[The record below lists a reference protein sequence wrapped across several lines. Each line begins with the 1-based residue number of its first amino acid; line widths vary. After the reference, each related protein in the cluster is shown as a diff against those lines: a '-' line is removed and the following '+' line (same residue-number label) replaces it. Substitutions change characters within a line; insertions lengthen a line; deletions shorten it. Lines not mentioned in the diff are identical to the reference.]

1 MYERQVIN
9 YSSISH
15 HCRLF
20 EVFVHFPFYKIK
32 IKEKLDFLS
41 WVKVYQSFWILVV
54 SKLLTVFSFKLFS
67 HPGYTQL
74 YQMSSITAADKSAL

>member
-32 IKEKLDFLS
+32 IKEKLDFLRF
-41 WVKVYQSFWILVV
+41 KFI
-54 SKLLTVFSFKLFS
+54 KAFEFFEFSFKLFS

-74 YQMSSITAADKSAL
+74 YQMISRTATDKSAL